1 MYNPFS
7 LSGKTILVTGASS
20 GIGRAVALECSK
32 MGASLIITGRSEE
45 RLDATLRALEGEKHH
60 YLIQHSFCGEEDVK
74 AFMSKLPGALHLDGV
89 VHCAGVCR
97 IRPFLLVKEEDYA
110 YHLSTNLTAPL
121 LLNKFLLKN
130 RILGKGA
137 SLVHLSSVSAASP
150 LMGLSAYA
158 ASKAGLLG
166 AVRAMAKELM
176 PKGIRINCILPAM
189 VDTEMADATEAV
201 YGKEAV
207 AADKKRYFLERYARP
222 EEVAQ
227 MAVYLLSDAAQW
239 ITGSDFYIDG
249 GLRLR

>member
-7 LSGKTILVTGASS
+7 LLGKTILVTGASS

-32 MGASLIITGRSEE
+32 MGASLVITGRSEE
-45 RLDATLRALEGEKHH
+45 RLDATFRSLEGERCH
-60 YLIQHSFCGEEDVK
+60 YQIQNSFCGEADVK
-74 AFMSKLPGALHLDGV
+74 AFMSKLPDTMKLDGV

-97 IRPFLLVKEEDYA
+97 IRPCLLVKEEDYV
-110 YHLSTNLTAPL
+110 YHLSTNMISPL

-130 RILGKGA
+130 RILVQGA
-137 SLVHLSSVSAASP
+137 SLVHLSSVSAVSP
-150 LMGLSAYA
+150 LTGQTAYA

-201 YGKEAV
+201 YGKEAIEE
-207 AADKKRYFLERYARP
+207 DKKRYFLGRYARP

-249 GLRLR
+249 GHRLR

>member
-32 MGASLIITGRSEE
+32 MGASLVITGRSEE
-45 RLDATLRALEGEKHH
+45 RLDATFQALEGPGR
-60 YLIQHSFCGEEDVK
+60 YYQIQHAFCGELDVK
-74 AFMSKLPGALHLDGV
+74 EFMEKLPNVEKLDGV
-89 VHCAGVCR
+89 VHCAGVWKLQSCLF
-97 IRPFLLVKEEDYA
+97 IKESDYM
-110 YHLSTNLTAPL
+110 YHLSTNLITPL
-121 LLNKFLLKN
+121 LLNRFLLKK
-130 RILGKGA
+130 RMLAQRA
-137 SLVHLSSVSAASP
+137 SLVHLASVAAVSP
-150 LMGLSAYA
+150 LTGQIAYA

-176 PKGIRINCILPAM
+176 PKGVRINCILPAM

-201 YGKEAV
+201 YGKEAIE
-207 AADKKRYFLERYARP
+207 ADKKRYFLGRYAHP

-239 ITGSDFYIDG
+239 ITGSDFFIDG
-249 GLRLR
+249 GHRLR

>member
-60 YLIQHSFCGEEDVK
+60 YQIQHSFCGEEDVK
-74 AFMSKLPGALHLDGV
+74 AFMSKLPDTVKLDGV
-89 VHCAGVCR
+89 VHCAGISRFSSVMY
-97 IRPFLLVKEEDYA
+97 IKESDLSD
-110 YHLSTNLTAPL
+110 HLSINLVTPL
-121 LLNKFLLKN
+121 LLNRYLLKM
-130 RILGKGA
+130 RLLQKKA
-137 SLVHLSSVSAASP
+137 SLIHLSSIAAVLP
-150 LMGLSAYA
+150 FLGQTAYA

-189 VDTEMADATEAV
+189 VDTEMADATESV
-201 YGKEAV
+201 YGKEAIEE
-207 AADKKRYFLERYARP
+207 DKKRYFLGRYARP

-249 GLRLR
+249 GHRL